1 MADKKK
7 PSMSF
12 LNSVIVFCLIGGL
25 LLWLALVLTSQ
36 GERRLEQACKPVEY
50 STQFL
55 HELTTSI
62 IGRQPTWTLYVQQ
75 YLMTGCYYTFSIVMA
90 QGVPG
95 DDGETLTPL
104 NSEPAVG
111 GIH

>member
-1 MADKKK
+1 MADKK
-7 PSMSF
+7 PSRSILSTMLIF
-12 LNSVIVFCLIGGL
+12 AFIGGL
-25 LLWLALVLTSQ
+25 LLWLALILTSA

-55 HELTTSI
+55 HEITTSV

-75 YLMTGCYYTFSIVMA
+75 YLMTGCYYTFSVIMA
-90 QGVPG
+90 QGIPG
-95 DDGETLTPL
+95 DEGDTLAPPK
-104 NSEPAVG
+104 SEPAVG